1 MVPSGHHDITQRTH
15 TTPPSGDE
23 VSHVTDAHQPGRSG
37 PEGIPELRTW
47 AGPQDGWQRRLRGA
61 GGRRPLT
68 AGPAAVAAN
77 RALGSRSS
85 AAPPSQLNLQSSGP
99 NNQHERAL
107 LQEHTRSHFIYF
119 HATQTRTRNQS
130 VEQKK
135 QRARLKIPD
144 PATLLLHF
152 FVCFHRRTCS
162 RCPQTPGLM
171 IPGSFSL
178 L

>member
-1 MVPSGHHDITQRTH
+1 MLRRDLDWFSSPSWSHQATMTSPRGR

-37 PEGIPELRTW
+37 PEGIPELQTW

-61 GGRRPLT
+61 GGRAGGGRPLT

-99 NNQHERAL
+99 NNQYERAL
-107 LQEHTRSHFIYF
+107 LQEHTPSLLIYV

-130 VEQKK
+130 VSQKK
-135 QRARLKIPD
+135 QTAR
-144 PATLLLHF
+144 
-152 FVCFHRRTCS
+152 
-162 RCPQTPGLM
+162 
-171 IPGSFSL
+171 
-178 L
+178 